1 MIEYV
6 PISIAKKEYQPEL
19 STLNEPDAYR
29 LKENNKCRVVSE
41 IWADYLIE
49 EWNKDFI
56 KRMEGYKNAST
67 MSRESARIWSSWI

>member
-29 LKENNKCRVVSE
+29 LKENNKCRVLSE
-41 IWADYLIE
+41 IWADYLTE
-49 EWNKDFI
+49 QWNKDFI
-56 KRMEGYKNAST
+56 KRMEGYNNVTT
-67 MSRESARIWSSWI
+67 MSHKSAWIWSSWI